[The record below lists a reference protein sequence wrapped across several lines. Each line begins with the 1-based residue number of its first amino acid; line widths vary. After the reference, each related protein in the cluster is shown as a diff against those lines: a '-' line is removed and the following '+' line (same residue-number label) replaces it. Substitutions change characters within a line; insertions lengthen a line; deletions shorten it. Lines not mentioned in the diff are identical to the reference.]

1 MNLQNQLDYLPTLL
15 DGVVVPEGLD
25 ADLVRSQIMLD
36 CGLLTPLYSEPATM
50 KAAITHWFRAH
61 AWNLEH
67 LVKLINTE
75 YAPLENYDRQ
85 EDWKEDLTSERD
97 IAETQSGKDQRDVT
111 EQLSGT
117 DTTERS
123 VTGDLIT
130 RNDVSP
136 YNSATYTPSTETT
149 VSDGQTITNETE
161 YGRRTQTDDD
171 ITYGKNINT
180 DDDLLENRTRRGRAH
195 GNIGVTTSQQ
205 MAESEV
211 DLMSAFNIYEWIAK
225 EFCSDLMILVY

>member
-67 LVKLINTE
+67 LVALIETD
-75 YAPLENYDRQ
+75 YSPLENYDRR
-85 EDWKEDLTSERD
+85 EEWTETLKSERD
-97 IAETQSGKDQRDVT
+97 IAEKQSGKDQRDIT
-111 EQLSGT
+111 EQHSGS

-123 VTGDLIT
+123 VTGDLVT

-161 YGRRTQTDDD
+161 YGRRTQTDKEERNRADA
-171 ITYGKNINT
+171 NT
-180 DDDLLENRTRRGRAH
+180 NSSQLRAEVNTGGARQTEVEKRGAETLPSGDSGGTNGTRPWRSR
-195 GNIGVTTSQQ
+195 
-205 MAESEV
+205 EV
-211 DLMSAFNIYEWIAK
+211 
-225 EFCSDLMILVY
+225 

>member
-36 CGLLTPLYSEPATM
+36 CGLMTPLYSEPETM

-67 LVKLINTE
+67 LVKLIATE
-75 YAPLENYDRQ
+75 YEPLENYDRR
-85 EDWKEDLTSERD
+85 EDWNESLSSERD
-97 IAETQSGKDQRDVT
+97 IAEKQSGKDQRDIT
-111 EQLSGT
+111 EQNGGT
-117 DTTERS
+117 DTAERS
-123 VTGDLIT
+123 VSGDLVT
-130 RNDVSP
+130 KNDVSP
-136 YNSATYTPSTETT
+136 FNSSTYTPSQQTT
-149 VSDGQTITNETE
+149 VQDGQTITNETT

-171 ITYGKNINT
+171 VTYGKNVST
-180 DDDLLENRTRRGRAH
+180 DDDLKETRLRSGRAH

-205 MAESEV
+205 MAESEIE
-211 DLMSAFNIYEWIAK
+211 LMNFNIYEWISK
-225 EFCSDLMILVY
+225 QFCSDLMILVY

>member
-50 KAAITHWFRAH
+50 KEAITHWFRAH

-67 LVKLINTE
+67 LVTLINTE

-85 EDWKEDLTSERD
+85 ESWTENLTSERD
-97 IAETQSGKDQRDVT
+97 IAEKQSGKDQRDIT
-111 EQLSGT
+111 EQLSGS

-123 VTGDLIT
+123 VTGDLVT

-161 YGRRTQTDDD
+161 YGRRSQTDDD
-171 ITYGKNINT
+171 TTYGKNVNT
-180 DDDLLENRTRRGRAH
+180 DDDLQEERLRSGRAH

-211 DLMSAFNIYEWIAK
+211 ALMSAFNIYEWISK
-225 EFCSDLMILVY
+225 EFCSDLMPLVY